1 MRFFILSVS
10 TAFSYGGWYLTAPLG
25 MGWAFALSGVAA
37 LVGVYVGW
45 KLGQRWLR

>member
-10 TAFSYGGWYLTAPLG
+10 AAFSYGGWYLAQPWG
-25 MGWAFALSGVAA
+25 MGWAFVVSGLGALI
-37 LVGVYVGW
+37 GVYAGW